1 MEAVTA
7 SARDIIFFMTFLA
20 TALAMGAAL
29 AHALELPNKMLLGRE
44 EYFIVQQVY
53 RGWNKL
59 AYLLAV
65 EVAGMLLLISIVG
78 HDRDVRRRLAAALA
92 SVALAQGAFWLF
104 TYRANQVTADWTLQ
118 PENWEQLRR
127 QWEYSH
133 LAGAVF
139 QTMAL
144 CAVTLA
150 WIEATRRTKR
160 RPG

>member
-1 MEAVTA
+1 M
-7 SARDIIFFMTFLA
+7 
-20 TALAMGAAL
+20 
-29 AHALELPNKMLLGRE
+29 AHALELPNKMMLGQQ

-65 EVAGMLLLISIVG
+65 EVMGMLLLIYIVR
-78 HDRDVRRRLAAALA
+78 HDRDVRRHLFAALA
-92 SVALAQGAFWLF
+92 SVALAQGVFWLF
-104 TYRANQVTADWTLQ
+104 TYPANQMTADWTLQ

-150 WIEATRRTKR
+150 WVETARRSVA
-160 RPG
+160 RPIS